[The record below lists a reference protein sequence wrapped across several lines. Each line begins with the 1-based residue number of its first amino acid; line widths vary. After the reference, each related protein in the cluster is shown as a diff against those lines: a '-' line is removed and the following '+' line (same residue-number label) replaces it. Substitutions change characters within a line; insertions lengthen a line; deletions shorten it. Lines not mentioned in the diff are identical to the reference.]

1 MLFNIGILVIFGLG
15 CLIGWY
21 KGFLNTL
28 FNIISFF
35 ISWLTA
41 FIFHTPLSSW
51 LINIPD
57 MQKNLLYFTAG
68 TEKLSDMTVIN
79 VDTATLTGERIH
91 DIIYSSDIPPHF
103 ASKLEYNVLN
113 QTFADQGI
121 YTMGEYFN
129 QTFINLALSLL
140 SFLIIYFV
148 VRIICS
154 FLIEL
159 CDKTFRFPVLK
170 KADSPIGALF
180 GIMYGFMIVTVIFSI
195 IPLVFTIID
204 LPDVVKYMNE
214 SPIAVFFYS
223 NNIISNI
230 L

>member
-1 MLFNIGILVIFGLG
+1 MLLNIGILAVFFLG
-15 CLIGWY
+15 CLICWY
-21 KGFLNTL
+21 KGFLNTI

-35 ISWLTA
+35 AAWLTA
-41 FIFHTPLSSW
+41 FIFHGPVANW
-51 LINIPD
+51 LMNLPD
-57 MQKNLLYFTAG
+57 MQKNLLYLTAG

-79 VDTATLTGERIH
+79 VDTATLTGDQIH
-91 DIIYSSDIPPHF
+91 EIIYSSDIPNHF
-103 ASKLEYNVLN
+103 ASKLEYNILN

-129 QTFINLALSLL
+129 QTFINIALNLIA
-140 SFLIIYFV
+140 FLVIYFV
-148 VRIICS
+148 IRIICS
-154 FLIEL
+154 FIIEL

-180 GIMYGFMIVTVIFSI
+180 GLMYGFMIITVIFSI
-195 IPLVFTIID
+195 VPLLVTVID
-204 LPDVVKYMNE
+204 MPDVVKEINN
-214 SPIAVFFYS
+214 SPIASFFYS

>member
-1 MLFNIGILVIFGLG
+1 MLFNIVIVVIFSLG

-21 KGFLNTL
+21 KGFLNTI

-35 ISWLTA
+35 ASWLTA
-41 FIFHTPLSSW
+41 FIFHKPLASW

-79 VDTATLTGERIH
+79 VDTATLTGEQIH
-91 DIIYSSDIPPHF
+91 DIIYSSDIPSHF
-103 ASKLEYNVLN
+103 ANKLEYNILN
-113 QTFADQGI
+113 QTFADQGL

-129 QTFINLALSLL
+129 QTFINIALNLI
-140 SFLIIYFV
+140 SFLIIYFII
-148 VRIICS
+148 RIICS

-170 KADSPIGALF
+170 KCDSLIGSAF
-180 GIMYGFMIVTVIFSI
+180 GLMYGFMIITIIFSI
-195 IPLVFTIID
+195 IPMVVTIVDI
-204 LPDVVKYMNE
+204 PDVVDQING
-214 SPIAVFFYS
+214 SPIATFFYK